1 MGTVGGC
8 DYLDGQAYVGS
19 GFAELFLPKGNE
31 SVVRKFSINYQ
42 YFLFI
47 ALGLMAFSLNVMASR
62 DWHAYAWQF
71 RKLTEHSWSSI
82 INSFSLFEEPL
93 FYFSA
98 KFWGEFIGFPLFI
111 ALATTLL
118 LCVKLHF
125 LQKLTSRPWI
135 AVYLYL
141 CAYLFLFEGTV
152 LRVAYAT
159 ALIIPA
165 LYFLSREQYWHSLA
179 LWFLATQIHFS
190 ASVFLLAFALFIL
203 SYRGFLVLAFCFV
216 LSPLLIVAEY
226 SLSEQLIRL
235 VAWFRQDYASYGRQV
250 ITANQNS
257 SGMFFYYVSFYYG
270 LILLSLCVLWKRFNE
285 DRTLRMIAGLGMT
298 AVIIMSSLYD
308 HVVVAARLG
317 ELLLVVS
324 PLMFAE
330 TLESWSYSGKKLITV
345 ALCGGFTLFAVA
357 RFVYLYP
364 ALLSI

>member
-1 MGTVGGC
+1 M
-8 DYLDGQAYVGS
+8 
-19 GFAELFLPKGNE
+19 K
-31 SVVRKFSINYQ
+31 KFSINYQ
-42 YFLFI
+42 YVLFI
-47 ALGLMAFSLNVMASR
+47 ALGLMAFSLNVLASR
-62 DWHAYAWQF
+62 DWYAYLKQF
-71 RKLTEHSWSSI
+71 RRLTEQSWSSVF
-82 INSFSLFEEPL
+82 NSFSLFEESL

-118 LCVKLHF
+118 LSVKLHF

-135 AVYLYL
+135 AVYFYL

-165 LYFLSREQYWHSLA
+165 LYFLSREQYWQSLA

-190 ASVFLLAFALFIL
+190 AGIFLLAFALFIL
-203 SYRGFLVLAFCFV
+203 SYRGFLVLVFCFV

-226 SLSEQLIRL
+226 SFSEQLINL
-235 VAWFRQDYASYGRQV
+235 VARFRQDYASYARQV
-250 ITANQNS
+250 ITDNQNS

-270 LILLSLCVLWKRFNE
+270 LILLCLCLLLKRFKE
-285 DRTLRMIAGLGMT
+285 GRTLRMLAGLCMT

-330 TLESWSYSGKKLITV
+330 ALESWPYKGKKLITV
-345 ALCGGFTLFAVA
+345 ALVGGFALFAVA

-364 ALLSI
+364 SLLSI